1 MFITHRPTVT
11 LQLHNFDL
19 FRTCRTSNFCTVA
32 WQLARFQQFN
42 WHDASRGPSATAELL
57 VNASQRGPIDLTSAA
72 SPPTARRLSGRRRS
86 DRSTGR
92 ENAGARTWKT
102 SHDSTRARRGCD
114 SWTEA
119 PDNAT
124 DTAGGGVGRFLYSA
138 AVLRVE
144 TIRVY
149 LVLRGATNLA
159 IMHAVFKCQT
169 YLFSRRV

>member
-72 SPPTARRLSGRRRS
+72 SLPTARRLSGRRRS

-124 DTAGGGVGRFLYSA
+124 DTAGGG
-138 AVLRVE
+138 E
-144 TIRVY
+144 W
-149 LVLRGATNLA
+149 GASYTLL
-159 IMHAVFKCQT
+159 
-169 YLFSRRV
+169 LFSGLRRFVYTWCWGVRRTWQ